1 MHHGALERGQLAELR
16 PTARTRAT
24 TAFEGICASGLV
36 QYCRPKWNSNTHMKF
51 ASKGNAIEGPIIG
64 YAFEIYVDFVARLLR
79 SLTFELVAAV
89 AQTSILCCFTERKS

>member
-1 MHHGALERGQLAELR
+1 
-16 PTARTRAT
+16 
-24 TAFEGICASGLV
+24 
-36 QYCRPKWNSNTHMKF
+36 MKF